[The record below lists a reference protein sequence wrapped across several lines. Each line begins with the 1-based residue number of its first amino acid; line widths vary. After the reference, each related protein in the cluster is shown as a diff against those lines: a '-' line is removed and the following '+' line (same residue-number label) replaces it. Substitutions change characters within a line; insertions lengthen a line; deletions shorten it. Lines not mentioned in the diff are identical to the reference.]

1 MNRCL
6 YVLAGMMAAGMT
18 ALSANAGVKLGLP
31 FSDHMVLQ
39 RDKPVAVWGTAD
51 PNELVTVAFAG
62 QVVKAKA
69 DVKGDWR
76 VNLKPMHASKES
88 RVLTANDV
96 RVEDGRSARV
106 GRSAPW
112 R

>member
-39 RDKPVAVWGTAD
+39 RDKPVAV
-51 PNELVTVAFAG
+51 
-62 QVVKAKA
+62 
-69 DVKGDWR
+69 
-76 VNLKPMHASKES
+76 
-88 RVLTANDV
+88 
-96 RVEDGRSARV
+96 
-106 GRSAPW
+106 
-112 R
+112 